1 MLLKDKITE
10 LIAESMKAHN
20 HERTETLRLI
30 KAELLKAETM
40 NPKDPSYEPYSEQL
54 ENKVILKMVASH
66 KDSITQFAGRQDL
79 IDKEEAEL
87 KIIQEFAP
95 KEASV
100 EEITNYTKSIIDNLL
115 SEDTKVSMKN
125 MKEILQEVKVKYP
138 TADGKLVS
146 SVLKTYL

>member
-1 MLLKDKITE
+1 MLLKDKLTE

-30 KAELLKAETM
+30 KAELLKIE
-40 NPKDPSYEPYSEQL
+40 KDYPVYTEEL
-54 ENKVILKMVASH
+54 ENTALVKMVNAH
-66 KDSITQFAGRQDL
+66 KDSIEQFAGRQDL

-100 EEITNYTKSIIDNLL
+100 EEITDFTKAYIDKII
-115 SEDTKVSMKN
+115 SQGVTVSMRN
-125 MKEILQEVKVKYP
+125 MSDILREVKVKYP

>member
-1 MLLKDKITE
+1 MLLKDKLTK
-10 LIAESMKAHN
+10 LIAESMKARN

-30 KAELLKAETM
+30 KAELLKAETADR
-40 NPKDPSYEPYSEQL
+40 NAYNEQVEIKTL
-54 ENKVILKMVASH
+54 LKMIAAH
-66 KDSITQFAGRQDL
+66 KDSIAQFTGRQDL

-87 KIIQEFAP
+87 KIIQEFTP

-100 EEITNYTKSIIDNLL
+100 EEITDFTKACIDKII
-115 SEDTKVSMKN
+115 SQGVTVSMRN
-125 MKEILQEVKVKYP
+125 MSDILREVKVKYP